1 MAQDRNPD
9 GRHNLTTTGVKLR
22 KDEQTWSDSA
32 ALELVDAA
40 HVVVSQAY
48 DQDGNPLISEENATF
63 AGFPG
68 VRLLVIA
75 DGEEHEVTLSPIHG
89 HQERVG
95 GDDIPTGTRCQV
107 CSPHTRKELPQHGP
121 ETKSGTFRSIYL
133 TPDCSDAHVVVVS
146 DVWGDHNSRIVDEF
160 EVLSEYVGDD

>member
-63 AGFPG
+63 AGFRG

-121 ETKSGTFRSIYL
+121 ETRSGTFRSIYL
-133 TPDCSDAHVVVVS
+133 TPDCSDSHVVVVS